1 MTHDR
6 VSSSRAAAALAL
18 LLMLPSG
25 LALAGP
31 LSGTWQ
37 QTSSNGGA
45 CPTCRISIKE
55 DGSLASLAA
64 NNGWSADL
72 SWLDQGGTKA
82 AGRGRWKR
90 DVGGAYAGKAID
102 VGVLL
107 AGDVLTLTMSVSDG
121 SIPGRIVGSYKRVAV
136 PVVQPDT
143 PQAGADLFGGKDA
156 EQIRNGVRRYTCPE
170 GVPLVVTFSEDAA
183 IAAISID
190 GGPET
195 RLPEKKQNVY
205 ANRQY
210 SLDVHGRV
218 ATLRTPTGTDRC
230 KQN

>member
-1 MTHDR
+1 MTHNR

-18 LLMLPSG
+18 LFVLSSG
-25 LALAGP
+25 MAFAGP

-37 QTSSNGGA
+37 QTSSNAGA
-45 CPTCRISIKE
+45 CPTCSITIKE

-64 NNGWSADL
+64 SNGWSADL

-82 AGRGRWKR
+82 AGRGRWRR

-102 VGVLL
+102 IGVRL
-107 AGDVLTLTMSVSDG
+107 AGDVLTLTMSVSDH

-136 PVVQPDT
+136 PVVQPAT
-143 PQAGADLFGGKDA
+143 PPASADLFDGKDG

-183 IAAISID
+183 LAGISID
-190 GGPET
+190 GGPAAQ
-195 RLPEKKQNVY
+195 LPEKKQGVY
-205 ANRQY
+205 ANGQY
-210 SLDVHGRV
+210 SLDVHGRI